1 MTRSDILL
9 AAALVSLPTAGFAQ
23 SIQPISITVP
33 VDRQIVSYADLDL
46 ASTAGKRMLD
56 RRISGAIER
65 VCGSFAN
72 VREVTEEDRIVECR
86 RAARTSAEHQLAERP
101 VGNRVALNAKR

>member
-33 VDRQIVSYADLDL
+33 VDRQIVTYADLDL

-56 RRISGAIER
+56 RRISGAIEQ

-72 VREVTEEDRIVECR
+72 VRAGSYYVSVIAPAYARWRVTVTPR
-86 RAARTSAEHQLAERP
+86 
-101 VGNRVALNAKR
+101 